1 MLCENITQTSGQY
14 FIRLEGIVSL
24 GFNKMIAI
32 EVLWFSCRTVCD
44 KDMNEIAE
52 RCPNMEQL
60 DILGTREVSQAAAQ
74 KWVRLKISNI
84 TKYTLQVQYS

>member
-1 MLCENITQTSGQY
+1 MLCENITQESGQY
-14 FIRLEGIVSL
+14 FILIESIVSH

-32 EVLWFSCRTVCD
+32 KLPYFSCRTVCD

-74 KWVRLKISNI
+74 K
-84 TKYTLQVQYS
+84 